1 MYCARA
7 QSYSHPS
14 GRTGDPDDEPSEN
27 DYSHGFGNARG
38 GGCREKTFHTA
49 LYYVAVESNLPLIS
63 RRELVCVYTVCVLR
77 GGSPMG
83 KAKSLHYLVLDLAH
97 RNKREREKMRTL
109 MFMISLQQQERV
121 SLGNSLLLVIFS
133 FN

>member
-1 MYCARA
+1 MCI
-7 QSYSHPS
+7 Q
-14 GRTGDPDDEPSEN
+14 
-27 DYSHGFGNARG
+27 
-38 GGCREKTFHTA
+38 C
-49 LYYVAVESNLPLIS
+49 
-63 RRELVCVYTVCVLR
+63 VCVLR

>member
-1 MYCARA
+1 
-7 QSYSHPS
+7 
-14 GRTGDPDDEPSEN
+14 
-27 DYSHGFGNARG
+27 
-38 GGCREKTFHTA
+38 
-49 LYYVAVESNLPLIS
+49 
-63 RRELVCVYTVCVLR
+63 
-77 GGSPMG
+77 MG

-109 MFMISLQQQERV
+109 MFMISLQQERV